1 MDLIRDVLMLSPVIV
16 VWSGWMFGLSVIT
29 PIVLLLFPG
38 EWRDRIVVAAACAAV
53 IVLMPLWHAQVGYVR
68 LVALPHI
75 VIWTPLA
82 IYLYRR
88 RKHFAAHWPVRWT
101 VAALMLT
108 IVVSLGF
115 DYVDVLRYLLGERA
129 PLV

>member
-1 MDLIRDVLMLSPVIV
+1 MFAWSP
-16 VWSGWMFGLSVIT
+16 
-29 PIVLLLFPG
+29 
-38 EWRDRIVVAAACAAV
+38 
-53 IVLMPLWHAQVGYVR
+53 
-68 LVALPHI
+68 LPHI

-88 RKHFAAHWPVRWT
+88 RKHFVNPWPVRWT
-101 VAALMLT
+101 VTALMAT

-115 DYVDVLRYLLGERA
+115 DYVDILRYLLGERA